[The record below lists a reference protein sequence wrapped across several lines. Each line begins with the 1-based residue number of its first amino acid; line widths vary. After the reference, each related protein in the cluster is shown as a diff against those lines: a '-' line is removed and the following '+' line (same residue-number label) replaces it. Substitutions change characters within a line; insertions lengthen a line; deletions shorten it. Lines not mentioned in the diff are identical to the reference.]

1 MKYGGFFRLA
11 KNSGRKRY
19 CFGFQKSIY
28 MDTCSYNLKQLIDE
42 VMKHYPS
49 KSNILLSVL
58 FVDKFALGQSFIE
71 LNSNENFMVMLS
83 MYEKEKE
90 VTIYVTEY
98 NNIDTTKIQ
107 QRYGHFFYI
116 YITIYII
123 IFKSLI
129 L

>member
-1 MKYGGFFRLA
+1 
-11 KNSGRKRY
+11 
-19 CFGFQKSIY
+19 